1 MNKYELLVILSA
13 EADDATKDAL
23 VSKIQSLIE
32 TKGGKVESVDKWG
45 VRKYAYPINYKK
57 EGYYVL
63 FNVEANAQVPAEV
76 EKQLNITDNVVR
88 LMFVKK

>member
-13 EADDATKDAL
+13 EADDATKEAL
-23 VSKIQSLIE
+23 MSKIQSLIE

-63 FNVEANAQVPAEV
+63 FNIEVPANVPSEV

-88 LMFVKK
+88 LMFVRK

>member
-13 EADDATKDAL
+13 EADDATKEAL
-23 VSKIQSLIE
+23 VNKIQSLIE

-63 FNVEANAQVPAEV
+63 FNVEANANVPAEV

-88 LMFVKK
+88 LMFVRK

>member
-13 EADDATKDAL
+13 EIDDAAKLSL
-23 VSKIQSLIE
+23 VEKIQTLIE
-32 TKGGKVESVDKWG
+32 TKGGKVENVDKWG
-45 VRKYAYPINYKK
+45 VKKFAYPINYKK

-63 FNVEANAQVPAEV
+63 FNLEAPANVPGEV
-76 EKQLNITDNVVR
+76 EKVLNITDNVVR

>member
-1 MNKYELLVILSA
+1 MTKYELLTILSA

-23 VSKIQSLIE
+23 VEKIQSMIE
-32 TKGGKVESVDKWG
+32 SKGGKVENVDKWG
-45 VRKYAYPINYKK
+45 VRKFAYPINYKK

-63 FNVEANAQVPAEV
+63 FNLEAPENVPAEV
-76 EKQLNITDNVVR
+76 EKVLNITDNFVR